1 MKFKRIEI
9 QNFMAI
15 KHAEIDLD
23 KQGLVLIKGDNEDN
37 PSFLSNGAGK
47 SSIIESIVYVL
58 FGRTIRGVRADD
70 IVNKTVGCNCKVTLD
85 LVDDDGSTYKITR
98 YRKHKTHKNSISYYH
113 NTTDITPKS
122 EMELNKAIVSLLQ
135 TDYLTF
141 TSSILYSA
149 ESFKF
154 TQASDA
160 EMKQAFEI
168 MLDLGI
174 YSKCQDE
181 VKLEIS
187 DVNAEINKLNLQ
199 TVSLDSKIQ
208 VLIETQTDIKS
219 KSESWKHDM
228 EESIKGYQS
237 NIDEFKNELHEYE
250 ETLDLCSENISYA
263 DESILDL
270 QKKLDGIVKSLSNY
284 KELREHLE
292 ELRDSES
299 QVSKALRDTKRKIDD
314 YSGDIESLKRKISRL
329 EKSKQEYESKI
340 RDNKETIGTPCP
352 VCGRPLSEEH
362 IKDAL
367 DELQNLIKD
376 TDDSIEENGVKIES
390 VNKKIKKLKD
400 KSEGYEDLLQE
411 VRDAIEET
419 ESSLESSEELES
431 RKGDLSNK
439 IKDLEHSKLSEER
452 RKSSAQSKIDSIQE
466 KIKFYHEK
474 IADFKNQDNPYEN
487 QLDSYQKKIAQ
498 LQDSKLELSSSIDSY
513 QSSLDVL
520 QFWLKGFSNS
530 GIKSMLLDDITPFLN
545 ERANKY
551 LQVLSGN
558 HVRIEFS
565 TQTTLKS
572 GEIRDKFQIQVINDD
587 GGNSYMSNSS
597 GEKRRID
604 VAINL
609 ALQDLIA
616 SRANKKLNI
625 MFMDE
630 VLDTLDRQGTDSVI
644 ELLMEISKE
653 KSSVFVISHNEDIQS
668 YFQNFLLVTKK
679 DGCSV
684 VEKVVS

>member
-1 MKFKRIEI
+1 
-9 QNFMAI
+9 MAI
-15 KHAEIDLD
+15 RYAKIDLD
-23 KQGLVLIKGDNEDN
+23 NQGLVLIKGCNEDN

-58 FGRTIRGVRADD
+58 FGRTIRGVKADD
-70 IVNKTVGCNCKVTLD
+70 VVNKTSGCNCKVSLD
-85 LVDDDGSTYKITR
+85 LIDDDGSSYKITR
-98 YRKHKTHKNSISYYH
+98 YRKHKTNKNSVGFYH
-113 NTTDITPKS
+113 NLTDITPKS
-122 EMELNKAIVSLLQ
+122 ELELNKAIVKLLQ

-181 VKLEIS
+181 VKVEIHDINRDIQS
-187 DVNAEINKLNLQ
+187 VNLNLASIESKLQ
-199 TVSLDSKIQ
+199 ILEENKVSLVEKSKEWSKE
-208 VLIETQTDIKS
+208 LDKEIEDFKILIKS
-219 KSESWKHDM
+219 LKKQMLELQDSLEVFDTNIAYAEKSIQEKQDIIQGYESAIAEFEDLRNRLKDLEKSSDDVTVAIRNTKQKIEDH
-228 EESIKGYQS
+228 QS
-237 NIDEFKNELHEYE
+237 DITSF
-250 ETLDLCSENISYA
+250 
-263 DESILDL
+263 
-270 QKKLDGIVKSLSNY
+270 QK
-284 KELREHLE
+284 
-292 ELRDSES
+292 
-299 QVSKALRDTKRKIDD
+299 
-314 YSGDIESLKRKISRL
+314 KISRL
-329 EKSKQEYESKI
+329 ESSKQECKNRLVDNES
-340 RDNKETIGTPCP
+340 TIGTPCP
-352 VCGRPLSEEH
+352 FCGRPLEREH
-362 IKDAL
+362 LQNAM
-367 DELQNLIKD
+367 DELQQTIYEYDSEINEYYEKIK
-376 TDDSIEENGVKIES
+376 THENRLKKLSIKLEGYQDLLEDVKVAIQETRQKLGERDNIELKLDECFKQVRQLERSKMNEEKSKSSITSKIES
-390 VNKKIKKLKD
+390 LQTQVDFYKNKL
-400 KSEGYEDLLQE
+400 
-411 VRDAIEET
+411 DAART
-419 ESSLESSEELES
+419 
-431 RKGDLSNK
+431 
-439 IKDLEHSKLSEER
+439 
-452 RKSSAQSKIDSIQE
+452 
-466 KIKFYHEK
+466 
-474 IADFKNQDNPYEN
+474 QDNPYEV
-487 QLDSYQKKIAQ
+487 QLQSELKKI
-498 LQDSKLELSSSIDSY
+498 QDLETDKKSLDEKLEEH
-513 QSSLDVL
+513 QSKVEVL

-558 HVRIEFS
+558 HVRVEFS

-572 GEIRDKFQIQVINDD
+572 GEVRDKFQISVVNED
-587 GGNSYMSNSS
+587 GGNSYISNSS

-653 KSSVFVISHNEDIQS
+653 KSSVFVISHNDDIQS
-668 YFQNFLLVTKK
+668 YFQNFLLVTKQ
-679 DGCSV
+679 DGCSTI
-684 VEKVVS
+684 EKVTA